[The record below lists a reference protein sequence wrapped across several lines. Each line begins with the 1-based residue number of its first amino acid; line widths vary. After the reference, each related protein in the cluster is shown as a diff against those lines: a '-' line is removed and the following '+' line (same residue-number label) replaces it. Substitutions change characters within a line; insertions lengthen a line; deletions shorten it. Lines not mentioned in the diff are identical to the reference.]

1 MGVDIP
7 QPFDTNV
14 SGSLGS
20 IGPVTVAGIPSTFH
34 INIDNLPKIQ
44 LGIDPLTVN
53 PVTLHLDPIT
63 VNPLTLDMN
72 MRIKE
77 IPNTRV
83 HLPADFTVGLA
94 VLGIDLLAVRLCGE
108 AQLITEPYDPNPCED
123 CSEVRIIQGHNPRED
138 VATGRL
144 AGEP

>member
-20 IGPVTVAGIPSTFH
+20 IGPVTVTGIPSTFH
-34 INIDNLPKIQ
+34 INIDTLPKIQ

-63 VNPLTLDMN
+63 VNPLSLDMN

-83 HLPADFTVGLA
+83 HLPADFTVGLSL
-94 VLGIDLLAVRLCGE
+94 LGLDLLAVRLCGE

-123 CSEVRIIQGHNPRED
+123 CGEVRIIQGHNPNVD
-138 VATGRL
+138 VAGRPT
-144 AGEP
+144 AET